1 MTNVSMTKNSTTT
14 IDMIRFALS
23 LSGDW
28 TSMAAGDLADAP
40 MTFPTSAGGNHPT
53 WVVGHLALAEA
64 GLLSM
69 ITGRES
75 PLKAWEPLFSAGTTP
90 SADGSLYPPYREL
103 LSAYERARAQTLAH
117 LDTLTE
123 ADLNRGPIAVPA
135 ELAENEMFSSVGR
148 VLMFTAAH
156 QLAHFG
162 QLTDSRRA
170 LGRAP
175 MMM

>member
-1 MTNVSMTKNSTTT
+1 MTKTAEKTTSMTK

-28 TSMAAGDLADAP
+28 TSMAANDLADAP
-40 MTFPTSAGGNHPT
+40 MTFPTPAGGNHPT
-53 WVVGHLALAEA
+53 WVVGHLAIAEA

-69 ITGRES
+69 ITGCES

-90 SADGSLYPPYREL
+90 SADGSKYPPYHEL
-103 LSAYERARAQTLAH
+103 LAAYQQARAQTLAH
-117 LDTLTE
+117 LDKLTD
-123 ADLNRGPIAVPA
+123 ADLDRRPPAVPA
-135 ELAENEMFSSVGR
+135 ELAENDMFSSVGR

-156 QLAHFG
+156 QMSHFG

-175 MMM
+175 LMM